1 MRNGILRFAIR
12 AEAASIVILWQAYA
26 WFHLAADQKTE
37 LAQWMQERAGF
48 VLTADNEA
56 ENARKEAMELAAA
69 MSPSELEIAQRL
81 HGDFKQKYSAPK

>member
-1 MRNGILRFAIR
+1 
-12 AEAASIVILWQAYA
+12 
-26 WFHLAADQKTE
+26 
-37 LAQWMQERAGF
+37 MQERFGF

-81 HGDFKQKYSAPK
+81 YGDFKRKYSAPK